1 MNISEGIMH
10 PGYYSNYFAYALV
23 WCVFE
28 LTSMKKNTTRKFKN
42 FPPANAY
49 HNFVR
54 DVPIL
59 NEIFQKYPHLLASY
73 ENYKGNTYYAI
84 NKFLRNNTVTTGE
97 YYSEDLVTNKPKL
110 QALYTTYLDHS
121 DKVYAKVLTIVNHIQ
136 NLFTLLD
143 KFTPY
148 RIHPLPVLY
157 RGIQRVPGSTWE
169 PDALLNGEPI
179 SLNYFQSCSKS
190 YQIALSEQRYG
201 EYGPCCIYVLH
212 LSPDVKYLP
221 MFWTDR
227 EEGKGKMRE
236 SYTHSEHEILIEP
249 YVQYTLRKQYV
260 KEFSVSELTN
270 VRYDGVPPTI
280 SVQVYEVD
288 VLPPPVDARA
298 RLDAFYK
305 QMCKGIRSIQDNNG
319 IIIES
324 KEYTI
329 HMDKPV

>member
-1 MNISEGIMH
+1 MD
-10 PGYYSNYFAYALV
+10 
-23 WCVFE
+23 
-28 LTSMKKNTTRKFKN
+28 KKNTTRKFKN

-121 DKVYAKVLTIVNHIQ
+121 DKVYAKVLSIVNDIQ
-136 NLFTLLD
+136 NLLTLMD
-143 KFTPY
+143 KFKPY
-148 RIHPLPVLY
+148 TNHSLPILY
-157 RGIQRVPGSTWE
+157 RGVQRVPGSTRE
-169 PDALLNGEPI
+169 PDALLKGEPTTVE
-179 SLNYFQSCSKS
+179 YFQSCSKS
-190 YQIALSEQRYG
+190 YHTALSFQGHG
-201 EYGPCCIYVLH
+201 EYPCCIYVLH

-305 QMCKGIRSIQDNNG
+305 QMCKGIPSIQDKDVIRLQSTKYRINM
-319 IIIES
+319 
-324 KEYTI
+324 K
-329 HMDKPV
+329 

>member
-1 MNISEGIMH
+1 
-10 PGYYSNYFAYALV
+10 
-23 WCVFE
+23 
-28 LTSMKKNTTRKFKN
+28 MKKNTTRKFKT
-42 FPPANAY
+42 FPRANAY

-54 DVPIL
+54 DGEIL
-59 NEIFQKYPHLLASY
+59 NNMFTKSPHLFA
-73 ENYKGNTYYAI
+73 TYRFC
-84 NKFLRNNTVTTGE
+84 KFGIYDDIRRLLEGYTVSTKEEDE
-97 YYSEDLVTNKPKL
+97 YYPEDFVASTPKL
-110 QALYTTYLDHS
+110 QALFTTYLDNS

-221 MFWTDR
+221 VFGTSDELEKKR
-227 EEGKGKMRE
+227 ISE
-236 SYTHSEHEILIEP
+236 SYHGSNHEILIEP
-249 YVQYTLRKQYV
+249 YVQYKLRKQYT
-260 KEFSVSELTN
+260 KEFSASDLIFAN
-270 VRYDGVPPTI
+270 YGSVPSTFSI
-280 SVQVYEVD
+280 QVYEVD
-288 VLPPPVDARA
+288 VLPPPEDART
-298 RLDAFYK
+298 RFDAFYK